1 VHYIPLHLH
10 PYWRDRYGLE
20 AAMFPHSQHAYDRML
35 SLPLYTRMSNAD
47 VQRVVAAV
55 RAALKA

>member
-1 VHYIPLHLH
+1 
-10 PYWRDRYGLE
+10 
-20 AAMFPHSQHAYDRML
+20 MFPHSQHAYERML

-55 RAALKA
+55 RAALTA